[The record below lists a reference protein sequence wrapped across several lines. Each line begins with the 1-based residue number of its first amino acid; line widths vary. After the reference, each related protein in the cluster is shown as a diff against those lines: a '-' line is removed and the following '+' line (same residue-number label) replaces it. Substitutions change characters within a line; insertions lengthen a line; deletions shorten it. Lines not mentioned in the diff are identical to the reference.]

1 MEMGT
6 GDDLVN
12 RPQSLAGVK
21 LSGCKNATPA
31 RADARAARGDGC
43 RSGASRWQTA
53 ARGAARTS
61 NAWACARSTCER
73 ADGPGENCYRVRVDR
88 VSDSRFE
95 RTALLGFLDRVRG
108 DGARCE
114 RSTRTR

>member
-31 RADARAARGDGC
+31 VRVDERSVRLPKWGIEARDAPRRCRADVTP
-43 RSGASRWQTA
+43 S
-53 ARGAARTS
+53 
-61 NAWACARSTCER
+61 ACARSSWNAPT
-73 ADGPGENCYRVRVDR
+73 APA
-88 VSDSRFE
+88 
-95 RTALLGFLDRVRG
+95 RTAT
-108 DGARCE
+108 ACAW
-114 RSTRTR
+114 TA